1 MKDDRFVVLESARAS
16 RALFGALAEKLF
28 GTISPFL
35 TEEFTIVRARSVARE
50 GACAPQ
56 IAAERSMHL

>member
-1 MKDDRFVVLESARAS
+1 MNRDRSVVLASARAS

-35 TEEFTIVRARSVARE
+35 TEKLTIARARSAARE
-50 GACAPQ
+50 GACAPR
-56 IAAERSMHL
+56 IAAVRPTRL

>member
-1 MKDDRFVVLESARAS
+1 MKGDRFVGLGSARAS

-35 TEEFTIVRARSVARE
+35 TEKFTIARARSVARE

-56 IAAERSMHL
+56 ITAVRSMHL

>member
-1 MKDDRFVVLESARAS
+1 MNRDQFVGLGSARAS

-35 TEEFTIVRARSVARE
+35 TEKFAVARARSVARE
-50 GACAPQ
+50 GACAPR
-56 IAAERSMHL
+56 IAAVRSMHL

>member
-1 MKDDRFVVLESARAS
+1 MNRDRSVVLGSARAS
-16 RALFGALAEKLF
+16 RTLFGALAEKLF

-35 TEEFTIVRARSVARE
+35 TEKFAIVRARSAARE

-56 IAAERSMHL
+56 IAAEQSMHV